1 MQKPVILTGD
11 RATGPLHLGHYAG
24 TLRNRVALQR
34 THDQHLL
41 IADLQALTDH
51 ADRADRV
58 RDAVLEIALDYLA
71 VGIDPD
77 RTVICLQSGL
87 PALAELSMLYLNLVT
102 VSRLERIPTIREE
115 IASRGFGRAVPAGFL
130 SYPVAQA
137 ADITAFRAELVPV
150 GSDQAPLIEITN
162 EIVRRVNA
170 LAGEQVLPEAR
181 ALIPEAGRLPAASGR
196 GKMSKSAGTA
206 LPLSARP
213 EEISAFVRSMYTDP
227 GHLRVEDP
235 GRVEGNVVFAYL
247 DAFDPDRAGVA
258 ELKARYRAGG
268 LGDGAIKRRL
278 EDLLQELI
286 RPIRER
292 RAVFARDP
300 AQVIEILRLGTGRA
314 RDRTRET
321 RDLVFRAFRVGV
333 T

>member
-1 MQKPVILTGD
+1 MKNPVILTGD

-24 TLRNRVALQR
+24 TLKNRVALQE
-34 THDQHLL
+34 THGQYLL
-41 IADLQALTDH
+41 IADMQALTDH
-51 ADRADRV
+51 ADRTGLV

-71 VGIDPD
+71 VGVDPE
-77 RTVICLQSGL
+77 RTVICRQSGL

-130 SYPVAQA
+130 SYPAAQA

-150 GSDQAPLIEITN
+150 GADQAPLIEVTN

-170 LAGEQVLPEAR
+170 LAGEPVLPEAR
-181 ALIPEAGRLPAASGR
+181 ALIPKTGRLPAPDGR

-206 LPLSARP
+206 LPLSAGP
-213 EEISAFVRSMYTDP
+213 DQISAFVRSMFTDP

-235 GRVEGNVVFAYL
+235 GRVEGNVVFTYL
-247 DAFDPDRAGVA
+247 DAFDPDRAEVTR
-258 ELKARYRAGG
+258 LKDRYRAGG
-268 LGDGAIKRRL
+268 LGDGVIKRRL
-278 EDLLQELI
+278 DTLLQELI

-292 RAVFARDP
+292 RALLAGDP
-300 AQVIEILRLGTGRA
+300 AQVLEIVQRGTERA
-314 RDRTRET
+314 AARTSET
-321 RDLVFRAFRVGV
+321 RQRVFRALGVGV
-333 T
+333 P

>member
-24 TLRNRVALQR
+24 TLKNRVALQR

-41 IADLQALTDH
+41 IADMQALTDH
-51 ADRADRV
+51 ADRTGLV
-58 RDAVLEIALDYLA
+58 RDAVMEIALDYLA

-115 IASRGFGRAVPAGFL
+115 ITSRGFGRAVPAGFL
-130 SYPVAQA
+130 SYPVAQS

-150 GSDQAPLIEITN
+150 GADQAPLIELTN

-170 LAGEQVLPEAR
+170 LAGEPVLPEAR
-181 ALIPEAGRLPAASGR
+181 ALIPEAGRLPAANGR

-206 LPLSARP
+206 LPLSATP
-213 EEISAFVRSMYTDP
+213 DQISAFVRSMYTDP
-227 GHLRVEDP
+227 GHLRVSDP
-235 GRVEGNVVFAYL
+235 GRVEGNVVFSYL
-247 DAFDPDRAGVA
+247 DAFDPDRAEVE
-258 ELKARYRAGG
+258 ELKGRYRAGG

-292 RAVFARDP
+292 REVFARDP
-300 AQVIEILRLGTGRA
+300 AQVIEILRLGTERA
-314 RDRTRET
+314 RERTRET
-321 RDLVFRAFRVGV
+321 RDLVFRALRVGV

>member
-24 TLRNRVALQR
+24 TLNNRVALQR
-34 THDQHLL
+34 THNQHLL
-41 IADLQALTDH
+41 IADMQALTDH
-51 ADRADRV
+51 ADRTGQV

-150 GSDQAPLIEITN
+150 GADQAPLIEITN

-170 LAGEQVLPEAR
+170 LAGEPVLPEAR

-213 EEISAFVRSMYTDP
+213 EEIDAFVRSMYTDP

-235 GRVEGNVVFAYL
+235 GQVEGNVVFAYL
-247 DAFDPDRAGVA
+247 DAFDPNPAEVA

-278 EDLLQELI
+278 DMLLQELI

-292 RAVFARDP
+292 RALFAEDP
-300 AQVIEILRLGTGRA
+300 AQVLEIVQRGTERA

-321 RDLVFRAFRVGV
+321 RDLVFRALLVG
-333 T
+333 TT

>member
-1 MQKPVILTGD
+1 MQKTVILTGD

-24 TLRNRVALQR
+24 TLKNRVALQG
-34 THDQHLL
+34 THEQYLL
-41 IADLQALTDH
+41 IANMQALTDH
-51 ADRADRV
+51 ASRTGLV

-150 GSDQAPLIEITN
+150 GADQAPLIELTN
-162 EIVRRVNA
+162 EIARRVNA
-170 LAGEQVLPEAR
+170 LAGETVLPEAR
-181 ALIPEAGRLPAASGR
+181 ALIPEAGRLPAPDGR

-206 LPLSARP
+206 LPLSAGP
-213 EEISAFVRSMYTDP
+213 DQISAFVRSMYTDP
-227 GHLRVEDP
+227 GHLRASDP

-247 DAFDPDRAGVA
+247 DAFDPDRTEVA
-258 ELKARYRAGG
+258 RIKAHYRAGG
-268 LGDGAIKRRL
+268 LGDRAIKRRL

-292 RAVFARDP
+292 REVFARDP
-300 AQVIEILRLGTGRA
+300 AQVIKILRRGTERA
-314 RDRTRET
+314 DQLTSET
-321 RDLVFRAFRVGV
+321 RSRVFTALRVGE